1 MNISF
6 EEFKKCEIKMGT
18 VLVAEPVE
26 GSEKLLRLE
35 VDFGAEPE
43 GRARLRTEL
52 EKQSVD
58 KRGRDIRQILSGI
71 ATWYTP
77 EDLIGKQMPFIVNLE
92 PRKMMGMESQGMLI
106 ATDNEDGA
114 VLLFPNK
121 PVPAG
126 SAIR

>member
-6 EEFKKCEIKMGT
+6 EDFKKCEIKMGT
-18 VLVAEPVE
+18 VLVAESVE

-35 VDFGAEPE
+35 VDFGEY
-43 GRARLRTEL
+43 
-52 EKQSVD
+52 K
-58 KRGRDIRQILSGI
+58 RQILSGI
-71 ATWYTP
+71 AKWYSP

-92 PRKMMGMESQGMLI
+92 PRKMMGMESQGMLV

-126 SAIR
+126 SDIR